1 MICLYVIFISNWKIL
16 TTINC
21 INNLEVR
28 FVNELLLLGKR
39 FSLGDGAQPLLAD
52 SIVLSFSILSEP
64 TIHLEL
70 SFNPGD
76 EVKFWLPIRWLLSS
90 SSFLVAQQ
98 SNRYLQT
105 ALSISRTNWFNTYLL
120 ILSMED
126 WLEAILLE
134 LRLRGMDD
142 EDETPLSEDLVSG
155 KKFNPFFYLNFIFLY
170 STEVLQMI
178 LKNNSYISSLR

>member
-1 MICLYVIFISNWKIL
+1 
-16 TTINC
+16 
-21 INNLEVR
+21 
-28 FVNELLLLGKR
+28 
-39 FSLGDGAQPLLAD
+39 
-52 SIVLSFSILSEP
+52 
-64 TIHLEL
+64 
-70 SFNPGD
+70 
-76 EVKFWLPIRWLLSS
+76 
-90 SSFLVAQQ
+90 
-98 SNRYLQT
+98 
-105 ALSISRTNWFNTYLL
+105 
-120 ILSMED
+120 MED